1 MLLSKKQDMCAN
13 TQALL
18 LHINTG
24 SFVQLLLIYL
34 SNDQKAQEN
43 DLQKQIFTAYRVTV
57 LKYIVTSRAPL
68 LARKSPNLDT
78 FSGSLF
84 HTPSLKAI

>member
-1 MLLSKKQDMCAN
+1 MCAN

-34 SNDQKAQEN
+34 SNDQKAREN

-57 LKYIVTSRAPL
+57 VHSHFQSPILSQEKPQFRYIFRVFVSYTITQSYL
-68 LARKSPNLDT
+68 VN
-78 FSGSLF
+78 
-84 HTPSLKAI
+84 